1 MTSAIAADPAALRVL
16 FLTHAFPRF
25 TGDAAG
31 SFILRLARA
40 LRHGGV
46 EVSVLAP
53 HAADLPTRDS
63 IDGIEVVRFR
73 YAPPSLETLA
83 YTGTMAEQ
91 VRGSWSARLSLG
103 TMLGAGFW
111 RVLREQRRVAPRLVH
126 AHWWFPAGVVAAATS
141 RLSQV
146 PFVTTMHGSDVR
158 LARSTAGAATGLGW
172 VMRASR
178 ATTTVS
184 KWLADEAHAMT
195 PDLPA
200 PRVSPMP
207 AATELFTPSGA
218 RAPDRLLFVGRL
230 NAQKGIELL
239 LRALAAMRALRH
251 LDVVGDGPDAESL
264 RALAASLGI
273 ADRVTWHGAMPQ
285 TTLPA
290 LYRRAAALVVPS
302 RDEGLGLVAVE
313 AQLCETPVIAFD
325 SGGLRDIVQNGV
337 TGILVNVFTADALAR
352 AADELLASPD
362 RAASLGAAGRRA
374 ALAVFSPDAVARSY
388 DAIYRAALE
397 PTRSR

>member
-1 MTSAIAADPAALRVL
+1 MTSTIAADPAALRVL

-25 TGDAAG
+25 AGDAAG
-31 SFILRLARA
+31 SFILRFARA
-40 LRHGGV
+40 LRQLGI

-53 HAADLPTRDS
+53 HAAGLSTRDS
-63 IDGIEVVRFR
+63 VDGIEVVRFR

-103 TMLGAGFW
+103 SLLGAGFW
-111 RVLREQRRVAPRLVH
+111 RVLREQRRVAPQLVH

-141 RLSQV
+141 RLSRV

-158 LARSTAGAATGLGW
+158 LARSAAGAATGLRW
-172 VMRASR
+172 VLRASR

-184 KWLADEAHAMT
+184 RWLADEAHAMT
-195 PDLPA
+195 PELPS

-207 AATELFTPSGA
+207 AATELFTPSGT
-218 RAPDRLLFVGRL
+218 RAADRLLFVGRL

-239 LRALAAMRALRH
+239 LRALAAMRARLR

-273 ADRVTWHGAMPQ
+273 ADRLTWHGA
-285 TTLPA
+285 LPHTA
-290 LYRRAAALVVPS
+290 LPDLYRRATALVVPS
-302 RDEGLGLVAVE
+302 REEGLGLVAVE

-325 SGGLRDIVQNGV
+325 SGGLRDIVTHGV
-337 TGILVNVFTADALAR
+337 TGILADVFTADALAR
-352 AADELLASPD
+352 AIDELLARPD

-388 DAIYRAALE
+388 EAIYRAALA
-397 PTRSR
+397 PARSE

>member
-16 FLTHAFPRF
+16 FLTHGFPRWP
-25 TGDAAG
+25 GDAAG

-40 LRHGGV
+40 LRHVGI

-53 HAADLPTRDS
+53 HAANLPTRDS
-63 IDGIEVVRFR
+63 IDGIAVVHFR

-103 TMLGAGFW
+103 SLLGAGFW
-111 RVLREQRRVAPRLVH
+111 RVLREQRRIAPTLVH
-126 AHWWFPAGVVAAATS
+126 AHWWFPSGVVAAAAS
-141 RLSQV
+141 RLSGV

-158 LARSTAGAATGLGW
+158 LARSTAGAAAALGW
-172 VMRASR
+172 VMRAAR

-184 KWLADEAHAMT
+184 RWLADEAHVMT
-195 PDLPA
+195 PELPA
-200 PRVSPMP
+200 PLVSPMP
-207 AATELFTPSGA
+207 AATELFTPSGP
-218 RAPDRLLFVGRL
+218 RAGGRLLFVGRL

-239 LRALAAMRALRH
+239 LRAIGVMRVPAH
-251 LDVVGDGPDAESL
+251 LDVVGDGPDADAMRTLVS
-264 RALAASLGI
+264 SLGI
-273 ADRVTWHGAMPQ
+273 AERVTWHGTVPQ
-285 TTLPA
+285 TALPQ
-290 LYRRAAALVVPS
+290 LYRTASALIVPS

-325 SGGLRDIVQNGV
+325 SGGLRDIVEHGV
-337 TGILVNVFTADALAR
+337 TGILVDVFTADALAR
-352 AADELLASPD
+352 AVDELLASPD

-374 ALAVFSPDAVARSY
+374 ALAVFSPEAVARRY
-388 DAIYRAALE
+388 DAIYRAALAS
-397 PTRSR
+397 PRSK

>member
-16 FLTHAFPRF
+16 FLTHAFPRW

-31 SFILRLARA
+31 SFILRFARA
-40 LRHGGV
+40 LRQLGI

-53 HAADLPTRDS
+53 HAANLPTRDS
-63 IDGIEVVRFR
+63 VDGIEVVRFR

-91 VRGSWSARLSLG
+91 VRDSWSARFALGSLF
-103 TMLGAGFW
+103 GAGFW
-111 RVLREQRRVAPRLVH
+111 RLLREQRRIAPRLVH
-126 AHWWFPAGVVAAATS
+126 AHWWFPAGVVAAAAS
-141 RLSQV
+141 RLSGV
-146 PFVTTMHGSDVR
+146 PFVTSMHGSDVR
-158 LARSTAGAATGLGW
+158 LARSTAGAATALQW

-184 KWLADEAHAMT
+184 RWLSDEAHAMT
-195 PDLPA
+195 PELPA
-200 PRVSPMP
+200 PRVLPMP
-207 AATELFTPSGA
+207 AATELFTPGGT
-218 RAPDRLLFVGRL
+218 RAHDRLLFVGRL

-239 LRALAAMRALRH
+239 LRAIGVMRTPTR
-251 LDVVGDGPDAESL
+251 LDVVGDGPDADAM
-264 RALAASLGI
+264 RTLAASLGI
-273 ADRVTWHGAMPQ
+273 AERVTWHGALPQ
-285 TTLPA
+285 PA
-290 LYRRAAALVVPS
+290 LPQLYRSASALIVPS

-325 SGGLRDIVQNGV
+325 SGGLRDIVEHGV
-337 TGILVNVFTADALAR
+337 TGILVDVFTADALAR

-362 RAASLGAAGRRA
+362 RAASLGVAGRRA

-388 DAIYRAALE
+388 DAIYRSALGSS
-397 PTRSR
+397 RSK

>member
-25 TGDAAG
+25 AGDAAG
-31 SFILRLARA
+31 SFILRFARA
-40 LRHGGV
+40 LRHIGI
-46 EVSVLAP
+46 EISVLAP
-53 HAADLPTRDS
+53 HARDLPTRDS

-73 YAPPSLETLA
+73 YAPPSFETLA

-91 VRGSWSARLSLG
+91 VRDSWAARLSLG
-103 TMLGAGFW
+103 SLIGAGFG
-111 RVLREQRRVAPRLVH
+111 RALREQRRLAPQLLH

-141 RLSQV
+141 RVSRV

-158 LARSTAGAATGLGW
+158 LARTTAGAATGLRW

-184 KWLADEAHAMT
+184 RWLADEAHAMT
-195 PDLPA
+195 PDLPP

-207 AATELFTPSGA
+207 AATELFTPSGI

-230 NAQKGIELL
+230 NAQKGIDLL
-239 LRALAAMRALRH
+239 LRAVGAMHTRAQ
-251 LDVVGDGPDAESL
+251 LDVVGDGPDAESM
-264 RALAASLGI
+264 RGLAASLGI
-273 ADRVTWHGAMPQ
+273 ADRVTWHGALPQ
-285 TTLPA
+285 TALPE
-290 LYRRAAALVVPS
+290 LYRRAAALIVPS

-325 SGGLRDIVQNGV
+325 SGGLRDIVEHAV
-337 TGILVNVFTADALAR
+337 TGILVSVFSAEALAR
-352 AADELLASPD
+352 AADELLGNSD
-362 RAASLGAAGRRA
+362 RAAALGAAGRRA

-388 DAIYRAALE
+388 ESIYRAAVGAGN
-397 PTRSR
+397 R